1 MSDYITGSAPLILE
15 ARTVAARLE
24 LRGDAPELLA
34 KINDM
39 LKLHGW
45 TEGEQ
50 LRVTQLLERVAQ
62 L

>member
-1 MSDYITGSAPLILE
+1 MSDYITGSHPLILE
-15 ARTVAARLE
+15 AKEAAARLE

-34 KINDM
+34 KMHDM

-45 TEGEQ
+45 HGGEQ
-50 LRVTQLLERVAQ
+50 LKVQELLRQEAE

>member
-1 MSDYITGSAPLILE
+1 MTDYITGSAPLILE
-15 ARTVAARLE
+15 ARAAAARLE

-39 LKLHGW
+39 LALHGW
-45 TEGEQ
+45 NSGEQ
-50 LRVTQLLERVAQ
+50 LRVSQLLERVAQ

>member
-1 MSDYITGSAPLILE
+1 MADYISGSAPLILE
-15 ARTVAARLE
+15 AREAAARLE

-45 TEGEQ
+45 NGGDQ
-50 LRVTQLLERVAQ
+50 IKVQDLLDQAAA